1 MIKKVLLIV
10 AFVGM
15 TSLNAQDIRSLIE
28 GTVKSDSLVVSDI
41 HVFNRNTKTG
51 GISSQEGRFE
61 IKVKINDTLIFSGI
75 QFYTKIIV
83 IEEAHL
89 KTKKIDIG
97 LVQNTNELEE
107 VVIQNKL
114 TGNLRIDAGNQK
126 APILKITTSA
136 LDFTIKNSN
145 KPYEATEE
153 DRRFTSSD
161 DQIPL
166 FLGGSGGGG
175 DIVAIVGL
183 IISPLRKIGRTRRL
197 EKREIKKKERIFKNK
212 ALAALDKIKEDFG
225 EDFFVETLKIPEEH
239 INLFIDYCKPKKIG
253 ELFVKGNGVKLVE
266 VFIEESIVYKE
277 NNNLK

>member
-1 MIKKVLLIV
+1 L
-10 AFVGM
+10 
-15 TSLNAQDIRSLIE
+15 T
-28 GTVKSDSLVVSDI
+28 VSDI

-51 GISSQEGRFE
+51 GISNQEGRFE
-61 IKVKINDTLIFSGI
+61 IEVKINDTLVFSGI

-83 IEEAHL
+83 IKEEEL
-89 KTKKIDIG
+89 KIKNIEIG
-97 LVQNTNELEE
+97 LALNTNELEE
-107 VVIQNKL
+107 VMIQNGL

-126 APILKITTSA
+126 VPILKIAASA
-136 LDFTIKNSN
+136 LDFTVKRSK

-166 FLGGSGGGG
+166 FLCGGGGGG

-197 EKREIKKKERIFKNK
+197 EKREIKKKERIFKSK
-212 ALAALDKIKEDFG
+212 ALAALDKIREDFG
-225 EDFFVETLKIPEEH
+225 EDFFIETLKIPEVH

-253 ELFVKGNGVKLVE
+253 ELFVKGNGIKLVE
-266 VFIEESIVYKE
+266 IFIEESKVYKE